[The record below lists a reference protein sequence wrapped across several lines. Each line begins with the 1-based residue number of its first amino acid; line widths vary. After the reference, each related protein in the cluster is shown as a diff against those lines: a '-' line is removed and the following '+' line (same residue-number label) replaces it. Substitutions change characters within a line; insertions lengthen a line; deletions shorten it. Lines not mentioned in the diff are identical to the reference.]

1 MIVRHLLCL
10 FSALTLAGPAAAQP
24 PAPSQV
30 QPAPP
35 QQIVIHAGR
44 LITDP
49 GRPAQGPSTIL
60 VSGGRIQSVTS
71 GLQPAPPGARL
82 VDLSN
87 RTILPGLIDTHVHLA
102 GDPDPAFWSEAVES
116 DEWWTLI
123 GVKNAAISLRAGFT
137 TVRDLGS
144 PPDVGFALA
153 RATSQGVIAGPR
165 IIASGPAISIIGGHG
180 DTSGFRREVNDVLDA
195 GNTCTG
201 PQECAA
207 RVRQLAQ
214 AGAGVI
220 KFTAT
225 GGVLSQQ
232 ARGLEAHFTDEEM
245 RAIITTAHSLGLKV
259 AAHAHG
265 ARGIEAAA
273 RAGVDSIEHGTYADA
288 RAIAAMKQNNVA
300 FVPTLMAFTGL
311 QERVGRGVYT
321 PVVETKVRQTLELV
335 GRAPRA
341 ARAAGVPV
349 IFGTDSAVY
358 EHGRNAEEFRLL
370 IQLTGMTPAE
380 AIASA
385 TTGAAKLLGLEN
397 EIGRIA
403 AGYSADLIAVT
414 GDPLQDVRAL
424 EKVEFVMAQGRIAD

>member
-1 MIVRHLLCL
+1 MIVRQLLCL

-144 PPDVGFALA
+144 PPDVGFRLA

-165 IIASGPAISIIGGHG
+165 IIASGPQSR
-180 DTSGFRREVNDVLDA
+180 SS
-195 GNTCTG
+195 
-201 PQECAA
+201 AA
-207 RVRQLAQ
+207 M
-214 AGAGVI
+214 
-220 KFTAT
+220 AT
-225 GGVLSQQ
+225 
-232 ARGLEAHFTDEEM
+232 
-245 RAIITTAHSLGLKV
+245 RAAS
-259 AAHAHG
+259 G
-265 ARGIEAAA
+265 ARSTTCSTPATPAPA
-273 RAGVDSIEHGTYADA
+273 R
-288 RAIAAMKQNNVA
+288 RN
-300 FVPTLMAFTGL
+300 
-311 QERVGRGVYT
+311 
-321 PVVETKVRQTLELV
+321 
-335 GRAPRA
+335 APRA
-341 ARAAGVPV
+341 SVSWRRPGAG
-349 IFGTDSAVY
+349 
-358 EHGRNAEEFRLL
+358 
-370 IQLTGMTPAE
+370 
-380 AIASA
+380 
-385 TTGAAKLLGLEN
+385 
-397 EIGRIA
+397 
-403 AGYSADLIAVT
+403 
-414 GDPLQDVRAL
+414 
-424 EKVEFVMAQGRIAD
+424 